1 MRFMKSQNQ
10 KETKKLTIMKCNMEE
25 KIEKILEVIDKETSD
40 ILAKYE
46 LPKDAAILKKVE
58 AKMEKVGD
66 LFIGG
71 EAMLDEE
78 IGIVVNGPA
87 ECMGKKYR
95 LKKHFTEDIEIAY
108 RPYYFVD
115 NLDHSY
121 FYIIND

>member
-10 KETKKLTIMKCNMEE
+10 KETKKLTIMKCNME
-25 KIEKILEVIDKETSD
+25 KILEVIDKETFD
-40 ILAKYE
+40 ILSKYE
-46 LPKDAAILKKVE
+46 LPKGAAILKKVE
-58 AKMEKVGD
+58 AKMEQVGGI
-66 LFIGG
+66 FIGG

-78 IGIVVNGPA
+78 VGIVVNGPA

-108 RPYYFVD
+108 RPYYYVD
-115 NLDHSY
+115 NLEHSY

>member
-10 KETKKLTIMKCNMEE
+10 KETKKLTIMKCNME
-25 KIEKILEVIDKETSD
+25 KILKVIDKETFD
-40 ILAKYE
+40 ILSKYE
-46 LPKDAAILKKVE
+46 LPKGAAILKKVE
-58 AKMEKVGD
+58 AKMEQVGGI
-66 LFIGG
+66 FIGG

-78 IGIVVNGPA
+78 VGIVVNGPA

-108 RPYYFVD
+108 RPYYYVD
-115 NLDHSY
+115 NLEHSY

>member
-10 KETKKLTIMKCNMEE
+10 KETKKLTIMKCNME
-25 KIEKILEVIDKETSD
+25 KILKVIDKETFD
-40 ILAKYE
+40 ILSKYE
-46 LPKDAAILKKVE
+46 LPKGAAILKKVE
-58 AKMEKVGD
+58 AKMEQVGVI
-66 LFIGG
+66 FIGG

-78 IGIVVNGPA
+78 VGIVVNGPA

-108 RPYYFVD
+108 RPYYYVD
-115 NLDHSY
+115 NLEHSY

>member
-10 KETKKLTIMKCNMEE
+10 KETKKLTIMKCNME
-25 KIEKILEVIDKETSD
+25 KILKVIDKETFD
-40 ILAKYE
+40 ILSKYE
-46 LPKDAAILKKVE
+46 LPKGAAILKKVE
-58 AKMEKVGD
+58 AKMEQVGGI
-66 LFIGG
+66 FIGG

-78 IGIVVNGPA
+78 VGIVVNGPT

-115 NLDHSY
+115 NLEHSY

>member
-1 MRFMKSQNQ
+1 MRFMKSQSQ
-10 KETKKLTIMKCNMEE
+10 KETKKLTIMKCNME
-25 KIEKILEVIDKETSD
+25 KILEVIDKETFD
-40 ILAKYE
+40 ILSKYE
-46 LPKDAAILKKVE
+46 LPKGAAILKKVE
-58 AKMEKVGD
+58 AKMEQVGGI
-66 LFIGG
+66 FIGG

-78 IGIVVNGPA
+78 VGIVVNGPT

-115 NLDHSY
+115 NLEHSY

>member
-10 KETKKLTIMKCNMEE
+10 KETKKLTIMKCNME
-25 KIEKILEVIDKETSD
+25 KILKVIDKETFD
-40 ILAKYE
+40 ILSKYE
-46 LPKDAAILKKVE
+46 LPKGAAILKKVE
-58 AKMEKVGD
+58 AKMEQVGVI
-66 LFIGG
+66 FIGG

-78 IGIVVNGPA
+78 VGIVVNGPT

-115 NLDHSY
+115 NLEHSY

>member
-10 KETKKLTIMKCNMEE
+10 KETKKLTIMKCNME
-25 KIEKILEVIDKETSD
+25 KILKVIDKETFD
-40 ILAKYE
+40 ILSKYE
-46 LPKDAAILKKVE
+46 LPKGAAILKKVE
-58 AKMEKVGD
+58 AKMEQVGGI
-66 LFIGG
+66 FIGG

-78 IGIVVNGPA
+78 VGIVVNGPA

-115 NLDHSY
+115 NLEHSY

>member
-10 KETKKLTIMKCNMEE
+10 KETKKLTIMKCNME
-25 KIEKILEVIDKETSD
+25 KILKVIDKETFD
-40 ILAKYE
+40 ILSKYE
-46 LPKDAAILKKVE
+46 LPKGAAILKKVE
-58 AKMEKVGD
+58 AKMEQVGGI
-66 LFIGG
+66 FIGG

-78 IGIVVNGPA
+78 VGIVVNGPT

>member
-10 KETKKLTIMKCNMEE
+10 KETKKLTIMKCNME
-25 KIEKILEVIDKETSD
+25 KILEVIDKETFD
-40 ILAKYE
+40 ILSKYE
-46 LPKDAAILKKVE
+46 LPKGAAILKKVE
-58 AKMEKVGD
+58 AKMEQVGGI
-66 LFIGG
+66 FIGG

-78 IGIVVNGPA
+78 VGIVVNGPT

-108 RPYYFVD
+108 RPYYYVD
-115 NLDHSY
+115 NLEHSY

>member
-1 MRFMKSQNQ
+1 MRFMKSQSQ
-10 KETKKLTIMKCNMEE
+10 KETKKLTIMKCNM
-25 KIEKILEVIDKETSD
+25 KKILKVIDKETFD
-40 ILAKYE
+40 ILSKYE
-46 LPKDAAILKKVE
+46 LPKGAAILKKVE
-58 AKMEKVGD
+58 AKMEQVGGI
-66 LFIGG
+66 FIGG

-78 IGIVVNGPA
+78 VGIVVNGPA

-115 NLDHSY
+115 NLEHSY

>member
-10 KETKKLTIMKCNMEE
+10 KETKKLTIMKCNME
-25 KIEKILEVIDKETSD
+25 KILEVIDKETFD
-40 ILAKYE
+40 ILSKYE
-46 LPKDAAILKKVE
+46 LPKGAAILKKVE
-58 AKMEKVGD
+58 AKMEQVGGI
-66 LFIGG
+66 FIGG

-78 IGIVVNGPA
+78 VGIVVNGPA

-115 NLDHSY
+115 NLEHSY

>member
-10 KETKKLTIMKCNMEE
+10 KETKKLTIMKCNME
-25 KIEKILEVIDKETSD
+25 KILEVIDKETFD
-40 ILAKYE
+40 ILSKYE
-46 LPKDAAILKKVE
+46 LPKGAAILKKVE
-58 AKMEKVGD
+58 AKMEQVGGI
-66 LFIGG
+66 FIGG

-78 IGIVVNGPA
+78 VGIVVNGPT

-115 NLDHSY
+115 NLEHSY